1 MSKSQKMRA
10 YSIDE
15 LLLGTWYRSPNSY
28 KEGEINFVYGK
39 RDDVW
44 VGDNATA
51 YVVRYRETNTHT
63 YHNATIAVVTGDN

>member
-1 MSKSQKMRA
+1 MSLKNKKMVC
-10 YSIDE
+10 YSVED

-28 KEGEINFVYGK
+28 KEGEINLVLGK

-63 YHNATIAVVTGDN
+63 YHNATIAVANN